1 MAKRKA
7 KPFTKNI
14 DRIAKDL
21 EGNLERDLNILVR
34 AIITDLS
41 TKENSPVDTGFFA
54 SSWTASTQRPRPD
67 QSRKEFA
74 PWSNIKPSR
83 DGTEAPGAVVEP
95 RFLDTLSFNFKP
107 FSKVFVGN
115 RSEYAARALASPRS
129 QVPQYVQ
136 GSLRKLINK
145 TFTDKKPKLAV
156 GTYGSGVKY
165 ESKDNVREL
174 KGVGLFGGTDDAFV
188 DYINP

>member
-1 MAKRKA
+1 MAVGRSIE
-7 KPFTKNI
+7 NI
-14 DRIAKDL
+14 EKDL
-21 EGNLERDLNILVR
+21 TGNLERDLNIFVR
-34 AIITDLS
+34 TIITDLS
-41 TKENSPVDTGFFA
+41 TKQNSPVDTGFFA

-83 DGTEAPGAVVEP
+83 MGVEAPGAVVEP

-129 QVPQYVQ
+129 GVPQYVQ
-136 GSLRKLINK
+136 VKLGKIINEV
-145 TFTDKKPKLAV
+145 FTDKKPKLGMV
-156 GTYGSGVKY
+156 LMVL
-165 ESKDNVREL
+165 E
-174 KGVGLFGGTDDAFV
+174 
-188 DYINP
+188 

>member
-1 MAKRKA
+1 MAVGRSIE
-7 KPFTKNI
+7 NI
-14 DRIAKDL
+14 EKDL
-21 EGNLERDLNILVR
+21 TGNLERDLNIFVR
-34 AIITDLS
+34 AVITDLS
-41 TKENSPVDTGFFA
+41 TKQNSPVDTGFFA

-95 RFLDTLSFNFKP
+95 RFLDTISFNFKP

-129 QVPQYVQ
+129 GVPQYVQ
-136 GSLRKLINK
+136 GKLGKIINEI
-145 TFTDKKPKLAV
+145 FTDKKPKLAV

-165 ESKDNVREL
+165 ESKNVRDL
-174 KGVGLFGGTDDAFV
+174 QGFGLFGGTDDVFV
-188 DYINP
+188 DYTNP

>member
-1 MAKRKA
+1 MAVGRSIE
-7 KPFTKNI
+7 NI
-14 DRIAKDL
+14 GKDL
-21 EGNLERDLNILVR
+21 TGNLERDLNIFVR
-34 AIITDLS
+34 TVITDLS
-41 TKENSPVDTGFFA
+41 TKQNSPVDTGFFA

-107 FSKVFVGN
+107 FSKVFIGN

-129 QVPQYVQ
+129 GVPQYVQ
-136 GSLRKLINK
+136 GKLGKIINEV
-145 TFTDKKPKLAV
+145 FTDKKPKLTV

-165 ESKDNVREL
+165 ESKNVRDL
-174 KGVGLFGGTDDAFV
+174 QGFGLFGGTDDVFV
-188 DYINP
+188 DYTNP

>member
-1 MAKRKA
+1 MASTR
-7 KPFTKNI
+7 NI
-14 DRIAKDL
+14 DRIIPDL
-21 EGNLERDLNILVR
+21 EGNLERDLNTLVR
-34 AIITDLS
+34 AVLSDLS
-41 TKENSPVDTGFFA
+41 TKENSPVDTGFFV

-67 QSRKEFA
+67 EARESVA

-83 DGTEAPGAVVEP
+83 DGTEAPGAVVEA
-95 RFLDTLSFNFKP
+95 RFLNNIPNFKP
-107 FSKVFVGN
+107 YSKVFIGN

-174 KGVGLFGGTDDAFV
+174 KGVGLFGGTDDVFV
-188 DYINP
+188 DYTNP

>member
-1 MAKRKA
+1 MAVGKSIE
-7 KPFTKNI
+7 NI
-14 DRIAKDL
+14 SKDL
-21 EGNLERDLNILVR
+21 TGNFERDLNIFVR
-34 AIITDLS
+34 TVITDLS
-41 TKENSPVDTGFFA
+41 TKQNSPVDTGFFA

-83 DGTEAPGAVVEP
+83 MGVEAPGAVVEP

-107 FSKVFVGN
+107 FSKVFIGN

-136 GSLRKLINK
+136 GKLGKIINEV
-145 TFTDKKPKLAV
+145 FTDKKPKLGV
-156 GTYGSGVKY
+156 GTYGSGIKY
-165 ESKDNVREL
+165 ESKNVRDL
-174 KGVGLFGGTDDAFV
+174 QGFGLFGGTDDVFV
-188 DYINP
+188 DYTNP

>member
-1 MAKRKA
+1 MALGRSIE
-7 KPFTKNI
+7 NI
-14 DRIAKDL
+14 SKDL
-21 EGNLERDLNILVR
+21 TGNLERDLNIFVR
-34 AIITDLS
+34 TVITDLS
-41 TKENSPVDTGFFA
+41 TKQNSPVDTGFFA

-83 DGTEAPGAVVEP
+83 MGVEAPGAVVEP

-129 QVPQYVQ
+129 GVPQYVQ
-136 GSLRKLINK
+136 GKLGKIINEV
-145 TFTDKKPKLAV
+145 FTDKKPKLAV

-165 ESKDNVREL
+165 ESKNVRDL
-174 KGVGLFGGTDDAFV
+174 QGFGLFGGTDDVFV
-188 DYINP
+188 DYTNP

>member
-1 MAKRKA
+1 MAIGRSIE
-7 KPFTKNI
+7 NI
-14 DRIAKDL
+14 GKDL
-21 EGNLERDLNILVR
+21 TGNLERDLNIFVR
-34 AIITDLS
+34 TVITDLS
-41 TKENSPVDTGFFA
+41 TKQNSPVDTGFFA

-83 DGTEAPGAVVEP
+83 MGVEAPGAVVEP

-107 FSKVFVGN
+107 FSKVFIGN

-129 QVPQYVQ
+129 GVPQYVQ
-136 GSLRKLINK
+136 GKLRTLINN
-145 TFTDKKPKLAV
+145 TFTEKPKLAI

-165 ESKDNVREL
+165 QSKNVREL
-174 KGVGLFGGTDDAFV
+174 QGFGLFDGTDDAFV